1 MLLSELK
8 KGDEAVI
15 KKINASGAFK
25 NRLSSMGIV
34 EKESVKLKEYSLAK
48 STMEI
53 KVAESYVALR
63 LKEAA
68 LIEVE
73 KL

>member
-8 KGDEAVI
+8 KGEEGVI
-15 KKINASGAFK
+15 KKINASKSFK

-34 EKESVKLKEYSLAK
+34 VKEIVKLKEYSLAK
-48 STMEI
+48 STIEV
-53 KVAESYVALR
+53 KVSESYVALR